1 MAWGQL
7 RLIDWGLA
15 EFYHPG
21 TDYHIRV
28 GSRYYKGPELLV
40 GYKRYDYS
48 LDMWSVGCML
58 ASLVRAAV
66 IIRVLL
72 GTENILDVSQ
82 GALLPRI

>member
-1 MAWGQL
+1 
-7 RLIDWGLA
+7 LA

-58 ASLVRAAV
+58 ASLVRAAITV
-66 IIRVLL
+66 YVSLRI
-72 GTENILDVSQ
+72 ENATDIPQ